1 MNFNPILQHIG
12 DHPFRPK
19 IHQIF
24 CDTNYFRNISKFKL
38 MNFSFLG
45 NITLVMIWYKN
56 KMSVIILYN
65 SLFNLRITNLFKLLS

>member
-1 MNFNPILQHIG
+1 
-12 DHPFRPK
+12 
-19 IHQIF
+19 
-24 CDTNYFRNISKFKL
+24 

-65 SLFNLRITNLFKLLS
+65 SLFNLRITNLFKLLT